1 MNATVRARSGYRA
14 QADTLRSARDLEYDA
29 LAMITGRLETAADP
43 DAAGGG
49 AADIGARAAALHDNR
64 RLWALFATEAADP
77 ANPLPADLRARIRAL
92 GAFTQ
97 AHTSKVLRDGAPL
110 GPLIEINTAVMRGLS
125 GARGCQ

>member
-1 MNATVRARSGYRA
+1 MEFFNSTRGMSP
-14 QADTLRSARDLEYDA
+14 DA
-29 LAMITGRLETAADP
+29 LAKAVEREFADLHYISDTRLARLCHTDVDGLEHVQKLEITL
-43 DAAGGG
+43 DAAISNGG
-49 AADIGARAAALHDNR
+49 DIAVRGPITLSPPFN
-64 RLWALFATEAADP
+64 
-77 ANPLPADLRARIRAL
+77 ADLRARIRAL